1 MLEVLKEKRALKD
14 HKIER
19 VVFNAITKQAV
30 TEAMK
35 HPRQIDGALVD
46 AYMARRALD
55 YLVGFTLSP
64 VLWRKLPG
72 ARSAGRVQS
81 VALRLVCDRE
91 LEIEKF
97 VPREYWSLVATLT
110 TPRGD
115 AFEARLIGA
124 DGKKIQR
131 LDIGTGA
138 EAEDLKKA
146 IESANFSVS
155 TVEAKPA
162 RRNPNAPFTTS
173 TLQQEASRKMGFAPA
188 HTMRIAQRLY
198 EGIDIGGE
206 TTGLITYMR
215 TDGVQIDP
223 SAITQARKVIGEDY
237 GNAYVP
243 EAPRQYQTKAKNA
256 QEAHEAIRPTDL
268 SRRPAEMRRRLDT
281 DQARLYELIWTRTI
295 ASQMESA
302 ELERTTVDIAAK
314 AGSRVLELRATGQV
328 MKFDGFLALYQE
340 GKDDDGD
347 DEDSRRLPAMS
358 EGEALKRQ
366 DLAVTQH
373 FTEPPP
379 RFSEASLVKRMEEL
393 GIGRPSTYASILQV
407 LKDRGYVKLEKK
419 RLHGEDKGR
428 VVVAFLENFFAKYV
442 EFDFTAAL
450 EEQLDRISNNEI
462 SWQEVLKD
470 FWVGFIGAV
479 NEIKDLRV
487 TQVLDTLDDMLG
499 PHIYPARADGGD
511 VRQCPTCG
519 TGKLNLKAGKFGA
532 FVGCTNYPECRY
544 TRPLAADSEASADRL
559 LGKDPETDRDVVVKA
574 GRFGPY
580 IQLGEPKDYAEGE
593 KPKRAGIPKNTSPS
607 DIELDMAL
615 KLLSLPREIGR
626 HPETGEPITAGL
638 GRFGPFVKHEKT
650 YASLE
655 AGDEVFDIGL
665 NRAVTLIAEKILKGP
680 SGRRFGADPGKA
692 AGRSPDARRGRG
704 QERPLRRLC
713 HLGRRQR
720 HDPERQ
726 DPGHDHAGRGHRA
739 DRRARRQGR
748 RQAEAR
754 CRRRPRRKRLRPNAK
769 ADATA
774 AKPAKKR
781 REESRGQRRQSVAKA
796 RAPVTASAK
805 TSAGQTRACGQ
816 GAGEKE
822 RRQGPRVSGEA
833 ARQGFS
839 GPGRHR
845 RLRPRASRRDRHP
858 RDRAGIRPQE
868 RRPRRAEAHSARA
881 RRRGRDR
888 KARQEDPRARFV
900 ARDRDGRHQRP
911 RRRRRVDG
919 DADRMGR
926 GRKRRAAKDPHP
938 CAPPRAAGHLS
949 RRRRPRAAADR
960 KARRRRRRGLSRPR
974 HQGGRSRQNPR
985 ARHLPRPRP
994 TAAGG

>member
-1 MLEVLKEKRALKD
+1 MNIVIVESPAKAKTINKYLGSSYEVLASFGHVRDLPAKNGSVDPDANFKMIWEVDPKAAGRLNDIAKSLKNADRLILATDPDREGEAISWHVLEVLKEKRALKD

-30 TEAMK
+30 TDAMK

-91 LEIEKF
+91 REIEAF
-97 VPREYWSLVATLT
+97 RAREYWSLVATLAT
-110 TPRGD
+110 QSGATFD
-115 AFEARLIGA
+115 ARLSGA

-138 EAEDLKKA
+138 EAEDFKKA
-146 IESANFSVS
+146 LELATYAV
-155 TVEAKPA
+155 TAVDAKPA
-162 RRNPNAPFTTS
+162 RRNPQAPFTTS
-173 TLQQEASRKMGFAPA
+173 TLQQEASRKYGFAPA

-243 EAPRQYQTKAKNA
+243 DAPRQYQAKAKNA

-268 SRRPAEMRRRLDT
+268 SRRPDSMSRKLDT
-281 DQARLYELIWTRTI
+281 DQARLYELIWKRTI

-302 ELERTTVDIAAK
+302 ELERTTVDITAK
-314 AGSRVLELRATGQV
+314 AGTRTLELRATGQV
-328 MKFDGFLALYQE
+328 IKFDGFLALYQE
-340 GKDDDGD
+340 GRDDEE

-358 EGEALKRQ
+358 PNDALKRQ
-366 DLAVTQH
+366 SLSVTQH

-428 VVVAFLENFFAKYV
+428 VVVAFLESFFNRYV
-442 EFDFTAAL
+442 EYDFTANL

-462 SWQEVLKD
+462 SWQQVLKD
-470 FWVGFIGAV
+470 FWTGFIGAV
-479 NEIKDLRV
+479 DEIKDLRV
-487 TQVLDTLDDMLG
+487 AQVLDVLDDMLG
-499 PHIYPARADGGD
+499 QHIYPPRADGGD
-511 VRQCPTCG
+511 IRQCPSCG
-519 TGKLNLKAGKFGA
+519 NGRLNLKAGKFGA
-532 FVGCTNYPECRY
+532 FVGCSNYPECRF
-544 TRPLAADSEASADRL
+544 TRPLSATAAEGEASAEGGQVVNGVRT
-559 LGKDPETDRDVVVKA
+559 LGKDPVTDLEVTARE

-580 IQLGEPKDYAEGE
+580 IQLGEQKDYEEGE
-593 KPKRAGIPKNTSPS
+593 KPKRAGIPKGTSPG
-607 DIELDMAL
+607 DVELELAL
-615 KLLSLPREIGR
+615 KLLSLPREIGK

-665 NRAVTLIAEKILKGP
+665 NRAVTLIAEKVAKGP
-680 SGRRFGADPGKA
+680 SRRFGSDPGKA
-692 AGRSPDARRGRG
+692 LGDHPTLGTVTVKSGRYGAYVTAGGVNATIPAEFEKDTVTIA
-704 QERPLRRLC
+704 QAIALIDER
-713 HLGRRQR
+713 
-720 HDPERQ
+720 
-726 DPGHDHAGRGHRA
+726 A
-739 DRRARRQGR
+739 
-748 RQAEAR
+748 
-754 CRRRPRRKRLRPNAK
+754 AK
-769 ADATA
+769 GGGKPKKA
-774 AKPAKKR
+774 AKPAKAKNTAAKAADGDAAPKKKPAAKKAAKTKT
-781 REESRGQRRQSVAKA
+781 ESTSKA
-796 RAPVTASAK
+796 RAGVASTAK
-805 TSAGQTRACGQ
+805 TSAVKTSPT
-816 GAGEKE
+816 K
-822 RRQGPRVSGEA
+822 A
-833 ARQGFS
+833 A
-839 GPGRHR
+839 
-845 RLRPRASRRDRHP
+845 
-858 RDRAGIRPQE
+858 
-868 RRPRRAEAHSARA
+868 
-881 RRRGRDR
+881 
-888 KARQEDPRARFV
+888 
-900 ARDRDGRHQRP
+900 
-911 RRRRRVDG
+911 
-919 DADRMGR
+919 
-926 GRKRRAAKDPHP
+926 AAK
-938 CAPPRAAGHLS
+938 APAKKSAGT
-949 RRRRPRAAADR
+949 
-960 KARRRRRRGLSRPR
+960 
-974 HQGGRSRQNPR
+974 N
-985 ARHLPRPRP
+985 
-994 TAAGG
+994 